1 MRHLRLRTWSGAER
15 PLGFR
20 RMARIRAWMQWAIA
34 ETCAMRHATNSIRR
48 MLEDHRALRPANDVE
63 RAALHGVYGD
73 AFWHIDDGATRPF
86 TVYRA
91 HRHAYLPARF
101 RAREKLA

>member
-1 MRHLRLRTWSGAER
+1 MKHRRLRMWSGSER

-20 RMARIRAWMQWAIA
+20 RMARLRAWLQWAIA
-34 ETCAMRHATNSIRR
+34 ETCAMRHATNIIRR
-48 MLEDHRALRPANDVE
+48 ILEGDTFWDV
-63 RAALHGVYGD
+63 
-73 AFWHIDDGATRPF
+73 DDGATRPLI
-86 TVYRA
+86 VYRA